1 MGTEKKVKEKKVCEN
16 KVKAKKGVR
25 LPLSLMLFLIS
36 VIPLLVSVVVI
47 TAQTVIATR
56 TNMEE
61 QVSETLYVAASN
73 LSTHCS
79 GNDINGGN
87 VGTYNDY
94 MDCLKGQNIELAIIL
109 DGTFG
114 TSSIKD
120 GDGYRITE
128 IEMDKAFGDVGE
140 GYFDKDVAIG
150 ENKLYGYYM
159 PITTDDEVVAIAFAG
174 KDQQSIND
182 AISGAV
188 TTSIIIG
195 VAMAVVFSVVAVF
208 AGRYLVTPVK
218 TVGKRVKALSD
229 GNLRQQPKTKTAV
242 KELTELLEETQS
254 MQENMLDTIGVVKD
268 VAFKL
273 TGNIFDMTS
282 LSNKT
287 VVKAKLITSAME
299 DLSSTA
305 GGMAENVQNINA
317 QMIDV
322 GTCVAEISENVEVLY
337 NNSDKLLKSN
347 DEAKNS
353 MDVIMDNSKKS
364 VSAVNDIVEQI
375 KETNVSIAEIDKAV
389 GIILDISEQT
399 NLLSL
404 NASIEAARA
413 GELGKGFA
421 VVAGEI
427 GKLATESAEGA
438 EMIKNLA
445 QTIIKKSEA
454 SVELAEGISTLIVDE
469 QQSVAETQKTF
480 EELSEDINQSVVNI
494 RHIAEKTDN
503 LTIYK
508 EKVLDNVTEL
518 SAISEENYASSEEVS
533 ANVLEIIS
541 KVEMVNDDCE
551 KISRMA
557 KDLEDSAAYFR
568 E

>member
-1 MGTEKKVKEKKVCEN
+1 MRKEKKVKEKKG
-16 KVKAKKGVR
+16 AK
-25 LPLSLMLFLIS
+25 LPLSIVLFIVS

-47 TAQTVIATR
+47 TVQTVIATR
-56 TNMEE
+56 NNMEQ

-87 VGTYNDY
+87 VLAYNDY
-94 MDCLKGQNIELAIIL
+94 MDCLKEQNIELGIIL
-109 DGTFG
+109 DNGSG
-114 TSSIKD
+114 TSSLKNEND
-120 GDGYRITE
+120 YRIRE
-128 IEMDKAFGDVGE
+128 IEMKKAFDEVGE
-140 GYFDKDVAIG
+140 GYFDMDVSI
-150 ENKLYGYYM
+150 EDNKYYGYYM
-159 PITTDDEVVAIAFAG
+159 PITTDGKVVAIAFAG
-174 KDQQSIND
+174 KDQTSIND
-182 AISGAV
+182 AINGAV
-188 TTSIIIG
+188 KTSIMIG
-195 VAMAVVFSVVAVF
+195 VVLAAVFTVVAIF
-208 AGRYLVTPVK
+208 TGRYLVK
-218 TVGKRVKALSD
+218 QVKAVGTRVNALSLGD
-229 GNLRQQPKTKTAV
+229 LKEQPKKHTAI
-242 KELTELLEETQS
+242 KELTNLLDETQS
-254 MQENMLDTIGVVKD
+254 MQSNMSDTIGVVKE
-268 VAFKL
+268 VASEL
-273 TGNIFDMTS
+273 AGNIVDMAS
-282 LSNKT
+282 LSNKSAS
-287 VVKAKLITSAME
+287 KARLITSAME

-317 QMIDV
+317 QMLDV
-322 GTCVAEISENVEVLY
+322 GTCVAEISDDVVNLY
-337 NNSDKLLKSN
+337 SNSEKLLKSN
-347 DEAKNS
+347 EEAKES
-353 MDVIMDNSKKS
+353 MNVIMDNSKKS
-364 VSAVNDIVEQI
+364 VNAVNDIVEQI
-375 KETNVSIAEIDKAV
+375 KETNISIAEIDKAV

-454 SVELAEGISTLIVDE
+454 SVELAEGISVLIADE
-469 QQSVAETQKTF
+469 QQSVADTQKNF
-480 EELSEDINQSVVNI
+480 EELSQNINDSVDNI
-494 RHIAEKTDN
+494 RHIADKTDN

-541 KVEMVNDDCE
+541 EVEMVNEDCE

-557 KDLEDSAAYFR
+557 KDLEKSASYFHN
-568 E
+568 